1 MAKKDIIISSN
12 IANLTKRLDQLDQI
26 DPLIYHNRKHPLK
39 ILDQVT
45 TSKFNYYTPIP
56 DNRPSTVAVDGWITT
71 DGNCPTLLVAVPPC
85 HKFHG
90 LTSEEL
96 DRIAWQVYR
105 HGYSFTY
112 NEKIEDVECLK
123 EVLEKFPD
131 LKEYW
136 IIGCTYS
143 MWSDYQAQTNCEYVA
158 PNGYY
163 GSNRRA
169 WTMNDLHKE
178 LKHMIDN
185 LSACMTNSFW
195 NSYYKYLDE
204 KMEEFKKET
213 EKEFEELPF

>member
-12 IANLTKRLDQLDQI
+12 IANLAKRLDQLDQI

-56 DNRPSTVAVDGWITT
+56 DNRPSTVAVDGWVTT

-90 LTSEEL
+90 LAQEEL

-105 HGYSFTY
+105 HGYTFTY
-112 NEKIEDVECLK
+112 NEKIEDIECLK
-123 EVLEKFPD
+123 EVL
-131 LKEYW
+131 
-136 IIGCTYS
+136 
-143 MWSDYQAQTNCEYVA
+143 A
-158 PNGYY
+158 
-163 GSNRRA
+163 
-169 WTMNDLHKE
+169 MNDLHKE
-178 LKHMIDN
+178 LKHMMDN

-213 EKEFEELPF
+213 EKEYEDLPF